1 MELIDAL
8 ILGIIQGVTEW
19 LPVSSS
25 GHLVIGQEMLG
36 LPAEENLLFDLMVHL
51 GTVLAVCVYFR
62 KELWKIVNAMVP
74 GTECGPERDQLRRL
88 GAAIAIGTIPIAII
102 GLLISGEVEDIFTL
116 QMVGAA
122 LVVNAIV
129 LIAAE
134 RIASDRKGSVRML
147 DALVIGVFQAI
158 AIVPGISRSGFTISG
173 GLLRGVEREAAATF
187 AFLLSVPALLGA
199 FAYGVVAL
207 DRYDAEALTML
218 IGMATA
224 FVVGLASIDVLLRVV
239 RAGGLW
245 AFGVY
250 CAIVGAVVIAWS
262 VL

>member
-62 KELWKIVNAMVP
+62 RELWNIVHALIP
-74 GTECGPERDQLRRL
+74 RSECGPERDQLRLL
-88 GAAIAIGTIPIAII
+88 GAMIAIGTIPIAVV
-102 GLLISGEVEDIFTL
+102 GLLVSGSVEDMFTI

-122 LVVNAIV
+122 LLVNAAV

-134 RIASDRKGSVRML
+134 RIASDRKRSVRAL
-147 DALVIGVFQAI
+147 DALIIGVFQAV
-158 AIVPGISRSGFTISG
+158 AIVPGISRSGLTISG
-173 GLLRGVEREAAATF
+173 GLFRGVERETAATF

-199 FAYGVVAL
+199 FAYGVVML
-207 DRYDAEALTML
+207 ERYDAEAVTML
-218 IGMATA
+218 LGMGTA
-224 FVVGLASIDVLLRVV
+224 FIVGLVSIDVLLRIV
-239 RAGGLW
+239 RAGRLW
-245 AFGVY
+245 TFGIY
-250 CAIVGAVVIAWS
+250 CVVVGTMAIIWS